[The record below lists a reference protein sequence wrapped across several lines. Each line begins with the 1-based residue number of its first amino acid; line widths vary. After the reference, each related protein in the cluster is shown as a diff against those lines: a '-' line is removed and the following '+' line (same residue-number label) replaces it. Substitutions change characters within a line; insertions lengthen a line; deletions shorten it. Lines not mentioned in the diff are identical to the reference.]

1 MDTQGNVL
9 MGTYYEASSID
20 TGAISFPRLF
30 CSECGHQLPCML
42 VEEGEHYVPRPKYPH
57 CPYCETEVPDAE
69 EAGEAHMQGAR

>member
-1 MDTQGNVL
+1 MDIQGNVL

-57 CPYCETEVPDAE
+57 CPYCGVKMDSCTENGTVH
-69 EAGEAHMQGAR
+69 G